1 MKNKIININNLNTLL
16 KKKFKNKTVGMCHGV
31 FDVLHIG
38 HIKHFEQAK
47 KIVDILVVSVTS
59 DEFVK
64 KGPNRPAFNQNL
76 RMKAISSLEA
86 IDFVVISNEK
96 TAINNL
102 KKIKPNFY
110 IKGKEYK
117 DASLDLTGE
126 IKNEINVLKK
136 NKGKFFFTDGIT
148 SSSSMLINKFFRN
161 YSKEQEDFLN
171 KIKRNIS
178 FDRIKD
184 LIENYKKTSVLVV
197 GETIIDQ
204 YNFTEAVGK
213 SGKEPNLVLRD
224 IKTEEYLGGALA
236 IASNLS
242 QFCKKVYLL
251 TMIGQ
256 NKEFLQLIKKNL
268 PKNVHLSYINKKNSP
283 TIIKKRYLDVVSK
296 TKLFGVYKINDENL
310 NNAQELIIK
319 RKFEILKKKSDLII
333 VSDYGHGFITKKIS
347 KLINN
352 SKKFTALNAQIN
364 ANNIGYHS
372 LKNYKKIDFVIIN
385 ERELRHELRD
395 RNSNLKFLIKKFS
408 EMQSIKDLI
417 VTRGSKGALLYSRQ
431 KKSFF
436 QCPAFADKVLDK
448 VGSGDSM
455 LTQSSITLQKS
466 QNRNL
471 SLLLGSLAAVE
482 SIKDFGNKNILN
494 KKNFL
499 KSLKHLLK

>member
-1 MKNKIININNLNTLL
+1 M
-16 KKKFKNKTVGMCHGV
+16 
-31 FDVLHIG
+31 
-38 HIKHFEQAK
+38 
-47 KIVDILVVSVTS
+47 
-59 DEFVK
+59 
-64 KGPNRPAFNQNL
+64 
-76 RMKAISSLEA
+76 
-86 IDFVVISNEK
+86 
-96 TAINNL
+96 
-102 KKIKPNFY
+102 
-110 IKGKEYK
+110 
-117 DASLDLTGE
+117 
-126 IKNEINVLKK
+126 
-136 NKGKFFFTDGIT
+136 
-148 SSSSMLINKFFRN
+148 
-161 YSKEQEDFLN
+161 
-171 KIKRNIS
+171 
-178 FDRIKD
+178 
-184 LIENYKKTSVLVV
+184 
-197 GETIIDQ
+197 
-204 YNFTEAVGK
+204 
-213 SGKEPNLVLRD
+213 
-224 IKTEEYLGGALA
+224 
-236 IASNLS
+236 
-242 QFCKKVYLL
+242 
-251 TMIGQ
+251 
-256 NKEFLQLIKKNL
+256 
-268 PKNVHLSYINKKNSP
+268 
-283 TIIKKRYLDVVSK
+283 
-296 TKLFGVYKINDENL
+296 
-310 NNAQELIIK
+310 IIK

-494 KKNFL
+494 KKIF
-499 KSLKHLLK
+499 

>member
-1 MKNKIININNLNTLL
+1 
-16 KKKFKNKTVGMCHGV
+16 
-31 FDVLHIG
+31 
-38 HIKHFEQAK
+38 
-47 KIVDILVVSVTS
+47 
-59 DEFVK
+59 
-64 KGPNRPAFNQNL
+64 
-76 RMKAISSLEA
+76 
-86 IDFVVISNEK
+86 
-96 TAINNL
+96 
-102 KKIKPNFY
+102 
-110 IKGKEYK
+110 
-117 DASLDLTGE
+117 
-126 IKNEINVLKK
+126 
-136 NKGKFFFTDGIT
+136 
-148 SSSSMLINKFFRN
+148 MLINKFFRN
-161 YSKEQEDFLN
+161 YSKEQEDFLK

-178 FDRIKD
+178 FDGIKD

-310 NNAQELIIK
+310 NHAQELIIK

-395 RNSNLKFLIKKFS
+395 RNSNLKFLIKNFQKC
-408 EMQSIKDLI
+408 KA
-417 VTRGSKGALLYSRQ
+417 SK
-431 KKSFF
+431 
-436 QCPAFADKVLDK
+436 
-448 VGSGDSM
+448 
-455 LTQSSITLQKS
+455 I
-466 QNRNL
+466 
-471 SLLLGSLAAVE
+471 
-482 SIKDFGNKNILN
+482 
-494 KKNFL
+494 
-499 KSLKHLLK
+499 